1 MLARGFPDSICARF
15 GFTALV
21 EFKDPTKPK
30 RDQRLT
36 KDQVEFHR
44 DWQGV
49 VIVATSGPD
58 AEVKL
63 NAALIRSGAA
73 KREDLGETT

>member
-1 MLARGFPDSICARF
+1 MCSRF
-15 GFTALV
+15 LFTALV
-21 EFKDPTKPK
+21 EWKTGTKPK

-36 KDQVEFHR
+36 KDQVDFHR

-58 AEVKL
+58 AETKL